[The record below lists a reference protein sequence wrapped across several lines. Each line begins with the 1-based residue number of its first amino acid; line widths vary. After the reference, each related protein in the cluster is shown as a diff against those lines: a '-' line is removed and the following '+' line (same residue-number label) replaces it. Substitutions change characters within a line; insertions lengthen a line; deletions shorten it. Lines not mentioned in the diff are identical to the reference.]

1 MLTERWG
8 KAKRTFTA
16 YYPTTPQWSVAAE
29 NLLAYGLEL
38 FCIRCNFAA
47 MRFDLERG

>member
-1 MLTERWG
+1 MLTERWR

-16 YYPTTPQWSVAAE
+16 DYPTTPPWSVAAE

-38 FCIRCNFAA
+38 SRMRSNFAG